1 MVIHGLG
8 IERDHCF
15 IDNNN
20 GLVTIYPQSGDVSI
34 DGVLITEPTCL
45 SQGILFKKHSIDV
58 NRDIFH
64 TTLISLKIVNLIY
77 GHFLIIFLTT
87 FMQQFRVLQMKTL
100 KERLGLK
107 L

>member
-45 SQGILFKKHSIDV
+45 SQGILFQKHSI

-64 TTLISLKIVNLIY
+64 IILFSFKIVSLIY
-77 GHFLIIFLTT
+77 VNHF
-87 FMQQFRVLQMKTL
+87 
-100 KERLGLK
+100 
-107 L
+107 

>member
-1 MVIHGLG
+1 MVIQGKG

-45 SQGILFKKHSIDV
+45 SQGMCVHICIIIYNITFFTNYINTLLYEGYIIKVKLF
-58 NRDIFH
+58 
-64 TTLISLKIVNLIY
+64 Y
-77 GHFLIIFLTT
+77 
-87 FMQQFRVLQMKTL
+87 
-100 KERLGLK
+100 
-107 L
+107 